1 MDNQNDGVN
10 YSAFPHSTQHSEI
23 FPTTT
28 SRPITTTPRPITATL
43 FDEQFD
49 TPFDLVPGEDNS
61 IDDPTFTFMNQME
74 QAANQSGQPSPKL
87 EMMWPNL
94 PPGLPPPDL
103 LRHLCVYPS

>member
-23 FPTTT
+23 FPTAT
-28 SRPITTTPRPITATL
+28 SRPITASPITATR

-49 TPFDLVPGEDNS
+49 TPFDLLPGEDNS
-61 IDDPTFTFMNQME
+61 IDDPTFTFMKQME

-87 EMMWPNL
+87 EMMWPNW

-103 LRHLCVYPS
+103 LRHLCVCPS